1 MARPNPWTFQSHSM
15 AEPQMH
21 CHRNKTHAAQV
32 DLHKATKDLEQE
44 LAAQQDLR
52 WKAMNDPSGPPQ
64 ASVGKAGDVS
74 LFIR

>member
-1 MARPNPWTFQSHSM
+1 M
-15 AEPQMH
+15 AEPATH

-32 DLHKATKDLEQE
+32 ELDQATKDLEQE

-64 ASVGKAGDVS
+64 ANCSQYCAGEAGDVS
-74 LFIR
+74 LFMIEGKSI